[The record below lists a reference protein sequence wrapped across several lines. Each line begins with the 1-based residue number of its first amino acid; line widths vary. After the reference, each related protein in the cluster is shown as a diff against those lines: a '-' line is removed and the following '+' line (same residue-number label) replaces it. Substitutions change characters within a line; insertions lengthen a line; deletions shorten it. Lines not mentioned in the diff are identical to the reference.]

1 MASDDRSYAGRQ
13 RKYLRGRRKRWEGIT
28 GLSWSGN
35 EIGSV
40 LSGSEDVAVYP
51 GRTDVDA
58 RLKITWKACV

>member
-1 MASDDRSYAGRQ
+1 MFTSCWFPVA
-13 RKYLRGRRKRWEGIT
+13 IT
-28 GLSWSGN
+28 FSIYVGGGDVM
-35 EIGSV
+35 IV